1 MVSLQ
6 AFQIPDLLREALSPW
21 GEGVVIDVEDL
32 PQTSPSNGCADFLV
46 NITWDGQTFRFAA
59 EAKTRSV
66 PRVLQLAVEQA
77 KAYSSAC
84 ELLPM
89 VVVPYLAERQSRMLI
104 EQAVSGLDLSGNGVI
119 VAPGKMLLCRTGR
132 PNRYPES
139 QPTRYAY
146 RGSTSVVPRV
156 FLARPEYTSVKE
168 IREEIKSR
176 GVDVA
181 PSTVSKALARMEEDI
196 LIRREDGRI
205 TLVQPDELLDRL
217 ASSYRRLRT
226 MRTVELRTDLSIQDV
241 FNRLPEEMRCTLT
254 GASSMAE
261 YAVGARGD
269 TTAVYCESLPKLK
282 GVLDKAW
289 NETARFA
296 DLKVFETRDKELY
309 FDMRRNDDGVTIASP
324 IQTYIELHS
333 GDKRDKQMADQVRTR
348 VLATLGDMGNHV

>member
-6 AFQIPDLLREALSPW
+6 AFQIPDLLRETQSPW
-21 GEGVVIDVEDL
+21 GDGVVIDVEDL
-32 PQTSPSNGCADFLV
+32 PQVSQSNGSADFLV
-46 NITWDGQTFRFAA
+46 NITWGRQTLRFVAK
-59 EAKTRSV
+59 AKTRSV

-77 KAYSSAC
+77 KAYANAS

-89 VVVPYLAERQSRMLI
+89 VVVPYLAERQARMLI
-104 EQAVSGLDLSGNGVI
+104 EQGVSGLDLSGNGVI
-119 VAPGKMLLCRTGR
+119 VAPGKMLLCRTGC

-139 QPTRYAY
+139 QPMRYAY

-156 FLARPEYTSVKE
+156 FLALPEYTSVKE
-168 IREEIKSR
+168 IREEIKIR

-196 LIRREDGRI
+196 LILRVDDRI
-205 TLVQPDELLDRL
+205 KLVQPDELLDRL
-217 ASSYRRLRT
+217 ASSYRRPRT

-241 FNRLPEEMRCTLT
+241 FNRLSEEMRCTLT

-282 GVLDKAW
+282 GMIGEAW
-289 NETARFA
+289 NETTRFA
-296 DLKVFETRDKELY
+296 DLKVIETRDKELY
-309 FDMRRNDDGVTIASP
+309 FDTRRNGDGVTVASP
-324 IQTYIELHS
+324 VQAYIELNS
-333 GDKRDKQMADQVRTR
+333 GDKRDKQMADHVRTR
-348 VLATLGDMGNHV
+348 LLATLGNTGRRV